1 MPTLAT
7 YEFLTMTDV
16 YIAGVGFNG
25 NLCSTHIDT
34 EENIHEMCHDMPPA
48 SNEESITELA
58 SYFIDELI
66 QFTDKRKTS

>member
-16 YIAGVGFNG
+16 YIAGDGFNG

-48 SNEESITELA
+48 SNE
-58 SYFIDELI
+58 
-66 QFTDKRKTS
+66 